1 MIVLYIL
8 LGAYLLFINIDAF
21 ALMALDK
28 SRARRGKR
36 RIPEATLFLV
46 AVLGGSLGIIAGM
59 YAFRHK
65 TQHDSFTI
73 GMPLILFFE
82 AVLIALAL
90 YFAR

>member
-1 MIVLYIL
+1 MKLLLIL
-8 LGAYLLFINIDAF
+8 LGAYLLVINLDGFI
-21 ALMALDK
+21 LMGTDK

-46 AVLGGSLGIIAGM
+46 AALGGSPGVLAGM

-73 GMPLILFFE
+73 GIPLILFFE
-82 AVLIALAL
+82 AVLIVLAV

>member
-1 MIVLYIL
+1 MKLLLIL
-8 LGAYLLFINIDAF
+8 LGAYLLLINLDGFI
-21 ALMALDK
+21 LMASDK

-46 AVLGGSLGIIAGM
+46 AVLGGSLGILAGM
-59 YAFRHK
+59 YSFRHK

-82 AVLIALAL
+82 AVLMALAL

>member
-1 MIVLYIL
+1 MKLLLIL
-8 LGAYLLFINIDAF
+8 LGAYLLLINLDGFI
-21 ALMALDK
+21 LMVSDK

-46 AVLGGSLGIIAGM
+46 AVLGGSAGILAGM
-59 YAFRHK
+59 YSFRHK

-82 AVLIALAL
+82 AALIVIAIYLA
-90 YFAR
+90 R